1 MAEPAE
7 ISLVQKVNLAH
18 QALTGAGI
26 RHAFGGA
33 LALAYYGEPRVT
45 VDIDLNVF
53 VGVERID
60 EVLGAF
66 ASQGAD
72 GTVNRGSAGRDEQ
85 VRIWWGRNPV
95 DLFFSYDPFH
105 DAMEK
110 SARSVTFD
118 DGRIPILSPEHL
130 IVCKVV
136 FDRPK
141 DWVDIEQILLG
152 EAILEESEIFG
163 WLNRI
168 FGTGDNRLGR
178 MTELWKR
185 VR

>member
-1 MAEPAE
+1 MADQSDP
-7 ISLVQKVNLAH
+7 SLVQKVTLAH
-18 QALTGAGI
+18 QALTDAGI
-26 RHAFGGA
+26 KHAFGGA

-45 VDIDLNVF
+45 IDIDLNVF
-53 VGVERID
+53 VGVDQINK
-60 EVLGAF
+60 VLGVF
-66 ASQGAD
+66 ASQGAGD
-72 GTVNRGSAGRDEQ
+72 TVDRGSAERDEQ

-105 DAMEK
+105 DAMER
-110 SARSVTFD
+110 SARLVTFD

-136 FDRPK
+136 FNRSK

-152 EAILEESEIFG
+152 EGILEKSEIFD

-168 FGTGDNRLGR
+168 LGTGDTRLERTTG
-178 MTELWKR
+178 LWER
-185 VR
+185 LR

>member
-7 ISLVQKVNLAH
+7 IPLVQKVNLSH
-18 QALTGAGI
+18 QALTDAGI
-26 RHAFGGA
+26 KHAFGGA

-53 VGVERID
+53 VGVD
-60 EVLGAF
+60 QMKEVLGAF

-72 GTVNRGSAGRDEQ
+72 DTVDRSSAAREEQ

-110 SARSVTFD
+110 STRLVTFD

-136 FDRPK
+136 FDRAK

-152 EAILEESEIFG
+152 EAILEESKIFD
-163 WLNRI
+163 WLNPI
-168 FGTGDNRLGR
+168 LGTDDKRLER
-178 MTELWKR
+178 MTELWR
-185 VR
+185 DFR